1 MIFEYD
7 TVILGS
13 SLNALLTAAQKN
25 LPVIFSDLRRPFR
38 FDYLSADLD
47 LSSFNFHMGPKS
59 LTTVNGALEV
69 GIPKEILW
77 ERLLFSLTLR
87 GLAPLSNL
95 CKSLRLLDNKV
106 ICSNEYG
113 KIAEINF
120 NNCIYFG
127 DDNVS
132 GLSQAKALYPEQY
145 ICYDWIAFN
154 KGGKHDIDFIE
165 TDDNFVKRVWFYSSD
180 RIDGNTAVKDACV
193 FSLLTGEQ
201 LQDFNYSETT
211 ARFKLLHEME
221 SRGMKGLFNGYGPN
235 GNPKYYKFK
244 TTHLYR
250 EKYRQEPAAEISL
263 KGVKVA
269 NSTEEDF
276 FQHLPQIAGT
286 SDRFLRENG
295 A

>member
-1 MIFEYD
+1 MD
-7 TVILGS
+7 
-13 SLNALLTAAQKN
+13 
-25 LPVIFSDLRRPFR
+25 
-38 FDYLSADLD
+38 
-47 LSSFNFHMGPKS
+47 
-59 LTTVNGALEV
+59 GALQV

-95 CKSLRLLDNKV
+95 CKSLRLLDNKI

-132 GLSQAKALYPEQY
+132 GFSAAKTLYPEQY

-165 TDDNFVKRVWFYSSD
+165 TNDNFVKRIWFYSSD

-211 ARFKLLHEME
+211 ARFKLLYEME
-221 SRGMKGLFNGYGPN
+221 SRGMKGLFNGHGPN

-244 TTHLYR
+244 TTHLHR
-250 EKYRQEPAAEISL
+250 EKYRQELPIEIPFE
-263 KGVKVA
+263 GIKVA
-269 NSTEEDF
+269 SSTEEELF
-276 FQHLPQIAGT
+276 SHLPEIGT
-286 SDRFLRENG
+286 SSDRFLRG
-295 A
+295 SSA